1 MKRLRQLT
9 TSGSRTAYGT
19 KPAHG
24 KIALRRKRLGLMLL
38 CGMLLCGTATGCAKA
53 QGKTAAKEET
63 AQNTGTEETQ
73 DMGSTNSGITGTI
86 VVTTREEKEAAD
98 QVVQKLFNALEAGDE
113 KAIRGLFSPFALEN
127 ATDLD
132 GKIRE
137 LIAYYPGADGG
148 YDGAA
153 ISKESRDKGKY
164 MHVLEIILTV
174 TNEGQEYDLVIC
186 LQMENEFEPSKEG
199 VHLIEI
205 MKQEDEPAGFKWKTK
220 DAAPGV
226 YVAE

>member
-1 MKRLRQLT
+1 
-9 TSGSRTAYGT
+9 
-19 KPAHG
+19 
-24 KIALRRKRLGLMLL
+24 
-38 CGMLLCGTATGCAKA
+38 
-53 QGKTAAKEET
+53 
-63 AQNTGTEETQ
+63 
-73 DMGSTNSGITGTI
+73 MGSTNSGITGTI

-98 QVVQKLFNALEAGDE
+98 QVVQKLFNALEAEDE

-132 GKIRE
+132 GKVRE

-148 YDGAA
+148 YDGVA
-153 ISKESRDKGKY
+153 ISKESWDKGKY